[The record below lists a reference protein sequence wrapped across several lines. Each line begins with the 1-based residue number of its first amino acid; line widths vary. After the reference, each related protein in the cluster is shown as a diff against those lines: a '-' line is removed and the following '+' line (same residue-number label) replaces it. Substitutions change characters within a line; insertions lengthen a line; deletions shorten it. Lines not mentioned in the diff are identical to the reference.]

1 MLVDSHCHLELIA
14 EHEQGESVDETLSKA
29 RAANVACCL
38 TVSTSL
44 RTFPKIQAIAMAHAE
59 VFCSMGVHPHN
70 EFKEQYTVDE
80 LISLGQQPKV
90 VAIGETG
97 LDFYYDNDDRDDQA
111 KNFRAHI
118 QAARALDKPL
128 IIHTRA
134 AQEKTLSI
142 MREENASE
150 CGGVMHCFTE
160 SWDMAKASLDLGFY
174 ISISGI
180 VTFKKAENVR
190 EVASQVPLDRLLVET
205 DSPFLAPVPY
215 RGKVNQPA
223 YVHEVAAF
231 VAELRGISYESLVQQ
246 TGDNFF
252 SLFKGARV

>member
-14 EHEQGESVDETLSKA
+14 EHEQGEKVDEVLSKA
-29 RAANVACCL
+29 RAANVVCCL

-44 RTFPKIQAIAMAHAE
+44 KTFPQIQAIAMAHPE

-70 EFKEQYTVDE
+70 EFKEHYTVGE
-80 LISLGQQPKV
+80 LLTLGAQPKV

-97 LDFYYDNDDRDDQA
+97 LDFYYDNDDRAEQA

-118 QAARALDKPL
+118 QVAKALDKPL
-128 IIHTRA
+128 IIHTRS
-134 AQEKTLSI
+134 AQEETLSI
-142 MREENASE
+142 MREENASQ
-150 CGGVMHCFTE
+150 CSGVMHCFTE
-160 SWDMAKASLDLGFY
+160 SWEMAKAALDLGFY

-180 VTFKKAENVR
+180 VTFKKADNVR
-190 EVASQVPLDRLLVET
+190 EVARQVPLDRLLVET
-205 DSPFLAPVPY
+205 DSPFLAPVPH

-231 VAELRGISYESLVQQ
+231 IAGLRGMPYESLVQQ

-252 SLFKGARV
+252 NLFKGASV